1 MLVSLAE
8 FVTNEKIIKSTS
20 RIYVYSIHILRTIRF
35 TMGILPMLKIK
46 IMAHINT
53 YKLKVGFRLYSKH
66 YNLLTVE
73 QKAHVNKI
81 VNEQY

>member
-1 MLVSLAE
+1 MFHYGY
-8 FVTNEKIIKSTS
+8 FVHAKLN
-20 RIYVYSIHILRTIRF
+20 
-35 TMGILPMLKIK
+35 

-53 YKLKVGFRLYSKH
+53 YKLKVGFRLYQKH

-81 VNEQY
+81 VYEQY

>member
-1 MLVSLAE
+1 MYHYGYFAHAKL
-8 FVTNEKIIKSTS
+8 N
-20 RIYVYSIHILRTIRF
+20 
-35 TMGILPMLKIK
+35 

-53 YKLKVGFRLYSKH
+53 YKLKVGFRVFGKH

>member
-1 MLVSLAE
+1 MFHYGYFALAKL
-8 FVTNEKIIKSTS
+8 N
-20 RIYVYSIHILRTIRF
+20 
-35 TMGILPMLKIK
+35 

-53 YKLKVGFRLYSKH
+53 YKLKVGFRLYQKH

-81 VNEQY
+81 VYEQY